1 VKEMNLLASR
11 HFAFEGRCFV
21 LASGGIQQATDLP
34 HELEPIETLRA
45 HPKTFLLRGGSVII
59 GPDGTVLAGP
69 IVDEETILTAEIDL
83 STITKESLTLDV
95 TGHYAR
101 PDIFDLRLRPAKPTE
116 R

>member
-1 VKEMNLLASR
+1 
-11 HFAFEGRCFV
+11 
-21 LASGGIQQATDLP
+21 
-34 HELEPIETLRA
+34 
-45 HPKTFLLRGGSVII
+45 
-59 GPDGTVLAGP
+59 
-69 IVDEETILTAEIDL
+69 LTAEIDL